1 MIDWFGIKRR
11 KAEKEEKRKA
21 EIKKA
26 KWEIEK
32 RKEYRK
38 NLITSWLDKYS
49 AERDKL
55 GKESMD
61 KDVKECE
68 AKNSKCPKCG
78 CEDVINK
85 YVFGQKLSKD
95 SFSYSAGEEPD
106 LESFKVNECKRCGN
120 QWEVAKPVN
129 SHYLDYV
136 PDNYSP
142 YDYSSPIGFLYR
154 RIEGVL
160 EGSEEEINEPKEL
173 KLLECYK
180 NTPREVLESSLYI
193 KAYHDAYG
201 EVKEILG
208 TKIIEDVMDPN
219 YNDDMYLFKLS
230 NKAWEIAKTFIG
242 REN

>member
-26 KWEIEK
+26 KQEIEK
-32 RKEYRK
+32 RKEYRR
-38 NLITSWLDKYS
+38 NLIGPWLDKYT
-49 AERDKL
+49 AERIKL

-61 KDVKECE
+61 KEIKECE

-85 YVFGQKLSKD
+85 YVFGQKLSKG
-95 SFSYSAGEEPD
+95 SFSSPAVN
-106 LESFKVNECKRCGN
+106 LESFKVNECKGCGN
-120 QWEVAKPVN
+120 QWEIAKPEY
-129 SHYLDYV
+129 HCYTDYT

-142 YDYSSPIGFLYR
+142 YDYSSHIGFLYR

-160 EGSEEEINEPKEL
+160 EESEEKINEPEESKY
-173 KLLECYK
+173 LECYK
-180 NTPREVLESSLYI
+180 NTPREVLESSLYLQ
-193 KAYHDAYG
+193 AYHDAYG

-208 TKIIEDVMDPN
+208 TKIINDVMDPN

-230 NKAWEIAKTFIG
+230 DKAWKIAKTFIG